1 MWLQRNI
8 NEHES
13 DTNPHQRSK
22 QKIIN
27 NIHGS
32 LSKKSPTPF
41 KHDELTQEKLTKI
54 IKRNIM
60 STTLLYAA
68 QVIIPKQQDNSMTAA
83 VAMITI
89 NQNTN
94 KD

>member
-1 MWLQRNI
+1 MFPAHVL
-8 NEHES
+8 S
-13 DTNPHQRSK
+13 
-22 QKIIN
+22 
-27 NIHGS
+27 S
-32 LSKKSPTPF
+32 LYV
-41 KHDELTQEKLTKI
+41 

-60 STTLLYAA
+60 SNTPLYAA
-68 QVIIPKQQDNSMTAA
+68 QVIIPKQQDNSITAA